1 MSSRAVDDRP
11 LGWTY
16 TPHMGRTC
24 AVRECLFQA
33 AHALCP
39 SAACATAVDPVNA
52 SAIHCR
58 ALHGHG

>member
-1 MSSRAVDDRP
+1 MGPR
-11 LGWTY
+11 GWTY

-33 AHALCP
+33 AHAVCP
-39 SAACATAVDPVNA
+39 SAVYATAVDPVNA
-52 SAIHCR
+52 PAIYCR